1 MWTSHNHRLT
11 DVFLMQCAECSESN
25 RNIVILVLILV
36 HEGTLAQST
45 LLDFAAQRQLC
56 ALTYQTS
63 PHSSGSCY
71 SDSMSCQHW
80 LKVPVCKKVEARP
93 RMFCFIWITWSCSCW
108 KQTPIR
114 LLLSLKFLRR
124 KEWIKN
130 DYFGE
135 TEDFLSFMS
144 VC

>member
-1 MWTSHNHRLT
+1 
-11 DVFLMQCAECSESN
+11 MQCAECSESN

-80 LKVPVCKKVEARP
+80 LKSASLQKSRREA
-93 RMFCFIWITWSCSCW
+93 TDVLLHLNHL
-108 KQTPIR
+108 K
-114 LLLSLKFLRR
+114 LLLLKT
-124 KEWIKN
+124 
-130 DYFGE
+130 DS
-135 TEDFLSFMS
+135 DPS
-144 VC
+144 VIIFKVSEKKRMNKK